1 MTMEIE
7 LTEEQ
12 KQTIGDNYKK
22 IPDLIELTRKV
33 FNNESLDGRTKEGK
47 LVRQYLIECG
57 FQYNTTKKK
66 KVKNIILTDEQK
78 EFIEASAKD
87 NMNAFQIA
95 SIIWAEGNI
104 TPLSKETLVVADYIK
119 SNKPNLLRIED
130 SALGEEYQPPKTLS
144 EVVKL
149 INDYALTELVI
160 SRLPLKEKKYAESML
175 KFLSTH
181 RLLQVINNY
190 TDNTDRKLFEAEF
203 IRTTWDKPD
212 LTADEINL
220 YINVC
225 IDYVNLKNI
234 SKAMEKLNRMF
245 HEAEDQRD
253 MTVRLAELLKT
264 KSDEYN
270 QCEKRMESLI
280 NRLNG
285 DRALRIKGRKEE
297 NASILSLVELF
308 QDEKERELML
318 KMANMQKEA
327 VKEEAARIESMPAWK
342 ARVLG
347 IRREDII

>member
-1 MTMEIE
+1 MTDNE
-7 LTEEQ
+7 LTSQQ
-12 KQTIGDNYKK
+12 KSFIDVNHKS
-22 IPDLIELTRKV
+22 IPDLIELTRRV
-33 FNNESLDGRTKEGK
+33 FNDDSLDGRTKEGK
-47 LVRQYLIECG
+47 LVREYLVECG
-57 FQYNTTKKK
+57 FKYNTTKKK
-66 KVKNIILTDEQK
+66 KAKRILLDDEEK
-78 EFIEASAKD
+78 EFIERSAQD
-87 NMNAFQIA
+87 GMNAYQIA
-95 SIIWAEGNI
+95 CIVWPESHI
-104 TPLSKETLVVADYIK
+104 TPLSKETLVVGEHIK
-119 SNKPNLLRIED
+119 KQKPSLLRMED
-130 SALGEEYQPPKTLS
+130 SALGDQYQPPQTVS
-144 EVVKL
+144 ATVKL
-149 INDYALTELVI
+149 INVYAHGD
-160 SRLPLKEKKYAESML
+160 LKIDKLALRQRKCVESVL
-175 KFLSTH
+175 QFLSSP

-190 TDNTDRKLFEAEF
+190 TDVTDRELFEAEF

-285 DRALRIKGRKEE
+285 DRARRIQGKQEE
-297 NASILSLVELF
+297 NASILSLVQLF
-308 QDEKERELML
+308 QDENERQIML
-318 KMANMQKEA
+318 RMAEMQKEA
-327 VKEEAARIESMPAWK
+327 VEEEARNIESMPAWK

-347 IRREDII
+347 ISKGDVT